1 MRLGSRA
8 KLTLLALF
16 LLAPIAASFT
26 AYYVVRPTGGAGS
39 YGELLMPP
47 DTVTPQSF
55 ARAGGGRFAFAELA
69 GQWVMVASE
78 AAICDDSCIE
88 KLTTMRQVRLALGR
102 RASRVARV
110 FVAGTGALPPR
121 PGEFEGMVVASSLA
135 GTPPAPGPL
144 NDREHI
150 YLVDPHGHVMMRWPA
165 RADPKRMLQ
174 DLDRLLRASQIG

>member
-1 MRLGSRA
+1 MVRLGSRA
-8 KLTLLALF
+8 KLTLLALV

-26 AYYVVRPTGGAGS
+26 AYYVVRPTGGAS

-47 DTVTPQSF
+47 DTVTAQSF

-78 AAICDDSCIE
+78 AATCDERCIE

-110 FVAGTGALPPR
+110 FVAGAGALPPR

-135 GTPPAPGPL
+135 GAPPAPGPM

-150 YLVDPHGHVMMRWPA
+150 YLVDPHGNVMMRWPA
-165 RADPKRMLQ
+165 RADRKRMLR